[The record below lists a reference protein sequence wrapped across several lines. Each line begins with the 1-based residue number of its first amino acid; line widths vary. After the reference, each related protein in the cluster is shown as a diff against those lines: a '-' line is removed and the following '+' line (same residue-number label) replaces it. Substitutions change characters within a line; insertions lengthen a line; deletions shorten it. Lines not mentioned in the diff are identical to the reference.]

1 MNLGEGNVSRL
12 KDPAAVRRIAK
23 KTLFEAL
30 GHMCEGAIIV
40 DREARVVWISDKYA
54 AKLRLASAADAA
66 GRVVE
71 DVIPNSLMREVV
83 RTGEPMPLDIMQFGD
98 ESFVVMR
105 MPIKDERG
113 RVIGAAGFMLY
124 DRLQYLQPLVS
135 KFQRL
140 ETQLADVQ
148 KSLAEER
155 RVKYTFSNFIG
166 SSAAAMEVKRQARR
180 AAQADTTV
188 LLLGETGTGK
198 EVLAQAIHGASPRAH
213 GPFIG
218 VNVAAI
224 PDTLLEAEF
233 FGSTASAYTG
243 ADRRGR
249 DGKFVLANGGTLFL
263 DEVGDMPMATQAK
276 LLRVLQEKEV
286 EPLGSNRVTKVDV
299 RVVAASSVDLRQM
312 VSMGR
317 FRSDLY
323 YRLSVLP
330 IELPPLRDRIGD
342 LEALTDHI
350 LEDIARRTGRP
361 QRDLTPT
368 ALAVLSAY
376 PWPGN
381 IRELRNVLEQVTLNS
396 DSPRLSAEEF
406 TLVLPRV
413 ASAMRSGDRPTLKL
427 ADVVADAER
436 SAIRSALAAAEGKKI
451 LAAELLGI
459 SRATLYQKL
468 SILAPDRASLTP
480 VTGR

>member
-1 MNLGEGNVSRL
+1 MSRL
-12 KDPAAVRRIAK
+12 KDPVAVRKIAK
-23 KTLFEAL
+23 KSLFEAL
-30 GHMCEGAIIV
+30 DKMCEGAIIV
-40 DREARVVWISDKYA
+40 DREARIVWMSDKYA
-54 AKLRLASAADAA
+54 ARLHAGSAQDAI
-66 GRVVE
+66 GKVVE

-83 RTGEPMPLDIMQFGD
+83 RTGEPIMLDIMQFD
-98 ESFVVMR
+98 NASFVVMR

-113 RVIGAAGFMLY
+113 RVIGAAGFMLF
-124 DRLQYLQPLVS
+124 DQLKSLQPLVS
-135 KFQRL
+135 KFARL
-140 ETQLADVQ
+140 ETELAHTQ
-148 KSLAEER
+148 KTLAEER
-155 RVKYTFSNFIG
+155 RVKYTFSSFLG
-166 SSAAAMEVKRQARR
+166 ASPAAMEAKRHARR
-180 AAQADTTV
+180 AAQVDTTV

-198 EVLAQAIHGASPRAH
+198 EVLAQAIHSASPRAH
-213 GPFIG
+213 GPFIA
-218 VNVAAI
+218 VNLAAI

-233 FGSTASAYTG
+233 FGASASAYTG

-263 DEVGDMPMATQAK
+263 DEVGDMPMAMQAK

-286 EPLGSNRVTKVDV
+286 EPLGSNRMAKVDV
-299 RVVAASSVDLRQM
+299 RVIAASSVDLRQM

-330 IELPPLRDRIGD
+330 IELPPLRERIDD
-342 LEALTDHI
+342 LEVLTDNI
-350 LEDIARRTGRP
+350 LEEIAHRSGRP
-361 QRDLTPT
+361 LRELTPT
-368 ALAVLSAY
+368 ALAALSAY
-376 PWPGN
+376 SWPGN

-406 TLVLPRV
+406 TLVLPHV
-413 ASAMRSGDRPTLKL
+413 SSAGRAGGRPTFKL

-459 SRATLYQKL
+459 SRATLYEKL
-468 SILAPDRASLTP
+468 SALAANSRTH
-480 VTGR
+480 

>member
-1 MNLGEGNVSRL
+1 MSRL

-23 KTLFEAL
+23 KSLFEGL
-30 GHMCEGAIIV
+30 DGMCEGAIIV
-40 DREARVVWISDKYA
+40 DREARIVWLSDKYA
-54 AKLRLASAADAA
+54 ARLKLASASEAI
-66 GRVVE
+66 GKVVE

-83 RTGEPMPLDIMQFGD
+83 RTGEPIMLDIMQFGD

-105 MPIKDERG
+105 VPIKDERG
-113 RVIGAAGFMLY
+113 RVIGAAGFMLF

-140 ETQLADVQ
+140 ETQLADIR

-155 RVKYTFSNFIG
+155 RVRYTFSNFIG
-166 SSAAAMEVKRQARR
+166 SSPVAMEAKRQARR
-180 AAQADTTV
+180 AAQVDTTV

-198 EVLAQAIHGASPRAH
+198 EMLAQAIHAASPRAH
-213 GPFIG
+213 GPFIA

-224 PDTLLEAEF
+224 PDTLLEVEF
-233 FGSTASAYTG
+233 FGASPSAYTG
-243 ADRRGR
+243 ADRHGR

-286 EPLGSNRVTKVDV
+286 EPLGSNRVAKVDL
-299 RVVAASSVDLRQM
+299 RVIAASSVDLRQM

-330 IELPPLRDRIGD
+330 IELPPLRERPGD

-350 LEDIARRTGRP
+350 LEEIALRSGRP
-361 QRDLTPT
+361 QREITPT
-368 ALAVLSAY
+368 ALAVLSGYA
-376 PWPGN
+376 WPGN

-396 DSPRLSAEEF
+396 DNPRLSAEEF

-413 ASAMRSGDRPTLKL
+413 ACGTRAGDRPTLKL

-436 SAIRSALAAAEGKKI
+436 GAIRSALAAAEGKKI

-468 SILAPDRASLTP
+468 SVLATGRPDRSH
-480 VTGR
+480 

>member
-1 MNLGEGNVSRL
+1 MSRL
-12 KDPAAVRRIAK
+12 KDPAEVRKIARK
-23 KTLFEAL
+23 SLFEGL
-30 GHMCEGAIIV
+30 DRMCEGAIVV
-40 DREARVVWISDKYA
+40 DREARIAWISDKYA
-54 AKLRLASAADAA
+54 AKLKLASAGDAL
-66 GRVVE
+66 GKPVE

-83 RTGEPMPLDIMQFGD
+83 RTGEPMMLDIMQFGD

-105 MPIKDERG
+105 VPIKDERG
-113 RVIGAAGFMLY
+113 RVIGAAGFMLF
-124 DRLQYLQPLVS
+124 DRLRSLQPLVD

-140 ETQLADVQ
+140 ETQLASVQ

-155 RVKYTFSNFIG
+155 RVKYTFSSFIG
-166 SSAAAMEVKRQARR
+166 ASAAAMEAKRQARR

-198 EVLAQAIHGASPRAH
+198 EVLAQSIHAASPRAH
-213 GPFIG
+213 GPFIA

-224 PDTLLEAEF
+224 PETLLEAEF
-233 FGSTASAYTG
+233 FGATASAYTG

-249 DGKFVLANGGTLFL
+249 DGKFVLASGGTLFL
-263 DEVGDMPMATQAK
+263 DEVGDMPMAMQAK

-286 EPLGSNRVTKVDV
+286 EPLGSNRVHKVDV
-299 RVVAASSVDLRQM
+299 RVIAASSVDLRQM

-330 IELPPLRDRIGD
+330 IELPPLRDRITD
-342 LEALTDHI
+342 LEALCEHI
-350 LEDIARRTGRP
+350 LEEIAARSGRP
-361 QRDLTPT
+361 QRELAPT

-396 DSPRLSAEEF
+396 DNPRLSADEF
-406 TLVLPRV
+406 TRVLPRV
-413 ASAMRSGDRPTLKL
+413 PAVLRAGERPTLRL

-451 LAAELLGI
+451 LAAEFLGI

-468 SILAPDRASLTP
+468 SILAPEREA
-480 VTGR
+480 

>member
-1 MNLGEGNVSRL
+1 VSRL
-12 KDPAAVRRIAK
+12 KDPEAVRRIARK
-23 KTLFEAL
+23 SLFEGL
-30 GHMCEGAIIV
+30 DHMCEGAIIV
-40 DREARVVWISDKYA
+40 DREARVVWLSDKYA
-54 AKLRLASAADAA
+54 ARLKLENAQAAV

-83 RTGEPMPLDIMQFGD
+83 RTGEPIMLDIMQFGD

-105 MPIKDERG
+105 VPIHDERG
-113 RVIGAAGFMLY
+113 RVIGAAGFMLF
-124 DRLQYLQPLVS
+124 DRLQRLQPLVS

-140 ETQLADVQ
+140 ETQLADIQ
-148 KSLAEER
+148 KSLAEAR
-155 RVKYTFSNFIG
+155 RAKYTFSNFIG
-166 SSAAAMEVKRQARR
+166 SSAAAMQTKRQARR
-180 AAQADTTV
+180 AAQVDTSV

-198 EVLAQAIHGASPRAH
+198 EVLAQAIHSASARAH

-224 PDTLLEAEF
+224 PAALLEAEL
-233 FGSTASAYTG
+233 FGASASSSTG
-243 ADRRGR
+243 EGR
-249 DGKFVLANGGTLFL
+249 PGGGGKFVRADGGILFL
-263 DEVGDMPMATQAK
+263 DEIGDMPMATQAK

-286 EPLGSNRVTKVDV
+286 EPPGSAPAAKVDV
-299 RVVAASSVDLRQM
+299 RIVAASSVDLRQL

-330 IELPPLRDRIGD
+330 IELPPLRERLAD
-342 LEALTDHI
+342 LEALADHI
-350 LEDIARRTGRP
+350 LEEIARRSGRP
-361 QRDLTPT
+361 QREITPT

-376 PWPGN
+376 AWPGN
-381 IRELRNVLEQVTLNS
+381 IRELRNVLEQVTLDS

-413 ASAMRSGDRPTLKL
+413 RGTGRAGGRPRLKL
-427 ADVVADAER
+427 ADIVADAER

-468 SILAPDRASLTP
+468 AVLTP
-480 VTGR
+480 

>member
-1 MNLGEGNVSRL
+1 
-12 KDPAAVRRIAK
+12 
-23 KTLFEAL
+23 
-30 GHMCEGAIIV
+30 
-40 DREARVVWISDKYA
+40 
-54 AKLRLASAADAA
+54 
-66 GRVVE
+66 
-71 DVIPNSLMREVV
+71 MREVV
-83 RTGEPMPLDIMQFGD
+83 RTGEPIMLDIMQFGD

-105 MPIKDERG
+105 VPIKDERN
-113 RVIGAAGFMLY
+113 RVIGAVGFMLF
-124 DRLQYLQPLVS
+124 DRLRYLQPMVS
-135 KFQRL
+135 KFARL

-155 RVKYTFSNFIG
+155 RVKYTFSNFLG
-166 SSAAAMEVKRQARR
+166 SSPAAMEAKRQARR
-180 AAQADTTV
+180 AAQVDTTV

-198 EVLAQAIHGASPRAH
+198 EVLAQAIHSASPRAH
-213 GPFIG
+213 GPFIA

-233 FGSTASAYTG
+233 FGTAPSAYTG

-249 DGKFVLANGGTLFL
+249 DGKFALANGGTLFL
-263 DEVGDMPMATQAK
+263 DEVGDMPMPTQAK

-286 EPLGSNRVTKVDV
+286 EPLGSNRVAKVDV
-299 RVVAASSVDLRQM
+299 RVIAASSVDLRQM

-330 IELPPLRDRIGD
+330 IELPPLRERIGD
-342 LEALTDHI
+342 LEALTDAI
-350 LEDIARRTGRP
+350 LEEIARRTGRM
-361 QRDLTPT
+361 QHELTPT

-376 PWPGN
+376 AWPGN

-396 DSPRLSAEEF
+396 DNPRLSAEDF

-413 ASAMRSGDRPTLKL
+413 AATARLGERPTLRL

-468 SILAPDRASLTP
+468 SMLATANGRDRSH
-480 VTGR
+480 

>member
-1 MNLGEGNVSRL
+1 MSRL
-12 KDPAAVRRIAK
+12 KDPAAVRTIAK
-23 KTLFEAL
+23 KSLFEGL
-30 GHMCEGAIIV
+30 DRMCEGAIIV
-40 DREARVVWISDKYA
+40 DRDSRIVWISDKYA
-54 AKLRLASAADAA
+54 ARLNIGSAAEAV
-66 GRVVE
+66 GKVVE

-83 RTGEPMPLDIMQFGD
+83 RSGEPIMLDIMQFGD

-105 MPIKDERG
+105 VPIKDERG
-113 RVIGAAGFMLY
+113 RVIGAAGFMLF
-124 DRLQYLQPLVS
+124 DRLQYQQPMVS

-140 ETQLADVQ
+140 ETQLADIQ

-155 RVKYTFSNFIG
+155 RVKYTFSNFLG
-166 SSAAAMEVKRQARR
+166 ASPAAMEVKRQARR
-180 AAQADTTV
+180 AAQVDTTV

-198 EVLAQAIHGASPRAH
+198 EVLAQAIHAASPRAH
-213 GPFIG
+213 GPFIA

-224 PDTLLEAEF
+224 PDALLEAEF
-233 FGSTASAYTG
+233 FGASPSAYTG
-243 ADRRGR
+243 ADRRDR

-286 EPLGSNRVTKVDV
+286 EPLGSNRVAKVDV
-299 RVVAASSVDLRQM
+299 RVIAASSVDLRQM

-330 IELPPLRDRIGD
+330 IELPALRERLGD
-342 LEALTDHI
+342 IEALADHI
-350 LEDIARRTGRP
+350 LEEIARRAGTP
-361 QRDLTPT
+361 QREVTPT

-396 DSPRLSAEEF
+396 DSPRLSAEEL

-413 ASAMRSGDRPTLKL
+413 ARSTRSGDRPTLKL

-468 SILAPDRASLTP
+468 SVLARD
-480 VTGR
+480 GRVAG

>member
-1 MNLGEGNVSRL
+1 MTRL
-12 KDPAAVRRIAK
+12 KDPEAVRKIAK
-23 KTLFEAL
+23 KSLFEAL
-30 GHMCEGAIIV
+30 DHMCEGAIIV
-40 DREARVVWISDKYA
+40 DRDARIVRLSGKYA
-54 AKLRLASAADAA
+54 ASLKLANAAGAV

-83 RTGEPMPLDIMQFGD
+83 RTGEPMLLDIMQFGD

-105 MPIKDERG
+105 VPIQDERG
-113 RVIGAAGFMLY
+113 RVIGAAGFMLF
-124 DRLQYLQPLVS
+124 DRVRYLQPLFS
-135 KFQRL
+135 KFARL
-140 ETQLADVQ
+140 ETELADTQ
-148 KSLAEER
+148 KTLAEER
-155 RVKYTFSNFIG
+155 RAKYTFSNFLG
-166 SSAAAMEVKRQARR
+166 SSAPAMEAKRQARR
-180 AAQADTTV
+180 AAQVDTTV

-198 EVLAQAIHGASPRAH
+198 EVLAQAIHSASPRAH

-224 PDTLLEAEF
+224 PEALLEAEF
-233 FGSTASAYTG
+233 FGASASAYTG

-249 DGKFVLANGGTLFL
+249 DGKFVCANGGTLFL

-286 EPLGSNRVTKVDV
+286 EPLGSNRVAKVDV
-299 RVVAASSVDLRQM
+299 RVIAASSVDLRQM

-330 IELPPLRDRIGD
+330 IELPPLRDRVSD
-342 LEALTDHI
+342 LEVLTDHI
-350 LEDIARRTGRP
+350 LEDIARRSGRP
-361 QRDLTPT
+361 QREITPT
-368 ALAVLSAY
+368 ALAVLSSY
-376 PWPGN
+376 TWPGN

-406 TLVLPRV
+406 TLVLPRISGT
-413 ASAMRSGDRPTLKL
+413 ARNGDRSTLRL
-427 ADVVADAER
+427 ADIVADAER
-436 SAIRSALAAAEGKKI
+436 GAIRSALAAAEGKKI

-468 SILAPDRASLTP
+468 SILAPERSH
-480 VTGR
+480 

>member
-1 MNLGEGNVSRL
+1 MSRL
-12 KDPAAVRRIAK
+12 KDPAAIRKIARK
-23 KTLFEAL
+23 SLFEGL
-30 GHMCEGAIIV
+30 DQMCEGAIIV
-40 DREARVVWISDKYA
+40 DREARIVWLSDKYA
-54 AKLRLASAADAA
+54 ARLNLASAAA
-66 GRVVE
+66 GTGRPVE

-83 RTGEPMPLDIMQFGD
+83 RTGEPMLLDIMQFGV

-105 MPIKDERG
+105 VPIKDERG
-113 RVIGAAGFMLY
+113 RVIGAAGFMLF
-124 DRLQYLQPLVS
+124 DELRYLQPLVS

-140 ETQLADVQ
+140 ESELADTQ

-155 RVKYTFSNFIG
+155 RARYTFSNFIG
-166 SSAAAMEVKRQARR
+166 ASPAAMEAKRQSRR
-180 AAQADTTV
+180 AAQVDTTV

-198 EVLAQAIHGASPRAH
+198 EVLAQAIHSASPRAH

-218 VNVAAI
+218 LNVAAI
-224 PDTLLEAEF
+224 PEATLEPEF
-233 FGSTASAYTG
+233 FGTPG
-243 ADRRGR
+243 H
-249 DGKFVLANGGTLFL
+249 DGKFVAASGGTLFL
-263 DEVGDMPMATQAK
+263 DEVGDMPMAMQAK

-286 EPLGSNRVTKVDV
+286 APLGSNRVAKVDV
-299 RVVAASSVDLRQM
+299 RVIAASSVDLRRM

-330 IELPPLRDRIGD
+330 IELPPLRDRIAD
-342 LEALTDHI
+342 LESLCDHI
-350 LEDIARRTGRP
+350 LEDIARRTGRA
-361 QRDLTPT
+361 QREITPT
-368 ALAVLSAY
+368 ALTVLSAY
-376 PWPGN
+376 AWPGN

-396 DSPRLSAEEF
+396 DHPRLSAEEF

-413 ASAMRSGDRPTLKL
+413 ASASHMGGRPTLKL

-436 SAIRSALAAAEGKKI
+436 SAIRSALAAAEGKKV

-468 SILAPDRASLTP
+468 SVLA
-480 VTGR
+480 TGRPERRH

>member
-1 MNLGEGNVSRL
+1 MV
-12 KDPAAVRRIAK
+12 
-23 KTLFEAL
+23 
-30 GHMCEGAIIV
+30 
-40 DREARVVWISDKYA
+40 
-54 AKLRLASAADAA
+54 
-66 GRVVE
+66 
-71 DVIPNSLMREVV
+71 
-83 RTGEPMPLDIMQFGD
+83 DIMQFGD

-105 MPIKDERG
+105 VPVKDERG
-113 RVIGAAGFMLY
+113 RVIGAAGFMLF

-155 RVKYTFSNFIG
+155 RVKYTFSSFLG
-166 SSAAAMEVKRQARR
+166 ASPAAMEAKRQARR

-198 EVLAQAIHGASPRAH
+198 EVLAQAIHAASPRAH
-213 GPFIG
+213 GPFIA
-218 VNVAAI
+218 VNVAAV

-233 FGSTASAYTG
+233 FGAAPSTRDGT
-243 ADRRGR
+243 DRRGR
-249 DGKFVLANGGTLFL
+249 EGRFALADGGTLFL
-263 DEVGDMPMATQAK
+263 DEVGDMPMAMQAK

-286 EPLGSNRVTKVDV
+286 EALGSDRVTKVDV
-299 RVVAASSVDLRQM
+299 RVIAASSVDLRQM

-317 FRSDLY
+317 FRSELY

-330 IELPPLRDRIGD
+330 IELPPLRERIDD
-342 LEALTDHI
+342 LEVLCDHV
-350 LEDIARRTGRP
+350 LEEIARRTATA
-361 QRDLTPT
+361 QRELTPT

-376 PWPGN
+376 SWPGN
-381 IRELRNVLEQVTLNS
+381 IRELRNVLEQVTLAS

-406 TLVLPRV
+406 TLVLPRLAGNV
-413 ASAMRSGDRPTLKL
+413 RPGDRPTLRL

-436 SAIRSALAAAEGKKI
+436 HAIRSALAAAEGKKI

-468 SILAPDRASLTP
+468 SALAPEREPHA
-480 VTGR
+480 

>member
-1 MNLGEGNVSRL
+1 MSRL
-12 KDPAAVRRIAK
+12 KDPAAIRKIARK
-23 KTLFEAL
+23 SLFEGL
-30 GHMCEGAIIV
+30 DRMCEGAIIV
-40 DREARVVWISDKYA
+40 DREARIVWLSDKYA
-54 AKLRLASAADAA
+54 ARLNLVCAGDAL
-66 GRVVE
+66 GRDVE

-83 RTGEPMPLDIMQFGD
+83 RTGEPIMVDIMQFGD

-105 MPIKDERG
+105 VPIKDERG
-113 RVIGAAGFMLY
+113 RVIGAAGFMLF

-135 KFQRL
+135 KFEHL
-140 ETQLADVQ
+140 EMKLADAQ

-155 RVKYTFSNFIG
+155 HAKYTFSNFIG
-166 SSAAAMEVKRQARR
+166 ASPAAMEVKRQSRR
-180 AAQADTTV
+180 AAQVDTTV

-198 EVLAQAIHGASPRAH
+198 EVLAQAIHSASPRAH

-218 VNVAAI
+218 INVAAI
-224 PDTLLEAEF
+224 PETMLEAEF
-233 FGSTASAYTG
+233 FGTAG
-243 ADRRGR
+243 RGPR
-249 DGKFVLANGGTLFL
+249 HAPWGHDGKFVLGHGGTLFL
-263 DEVGDMPMATQAK
+263 DEVGDMPMAMQAK

-286 EPLGSNRVTKVDV
+286 EPPGSNRVTKVDV
-299 RVVAASSVDLRQM
+299 RVLAASSVDLRQM

-330 IELPPLRDRIGD
+330 IELPPLRDRIAD
-342 LEALTDHI
+342 LESLCDHV
-350 LEDIARRTGRP
+350 LEDIARRSGRP
-361 QRDLTPT
+361 QREITPT

-376 PWPGN
+376 GWPGN

-396 DSPRLSAEEF
+396 DNARLSAEEF

-413 ASAMRSGDRPTLKL
+413 ATASRLGDRPTLKL

-436 SAIRSALAAAEGKKI
+436 GAIRSALAAAEGKKI

-468 SILAPDRASLTP
+468 STLA
-480 VTGR
+480 TGRPERHH

>member
-1 MNLGEGNVSRL
+1 MSRL
-12 KDPAAVRRIAK
+12 KDPAAIRKIARK
-23 KTLFEAL
+23 SLFEGL
-30 GHMCEGAIIV
+30 DQMCEGAIIV
-40 DREARVVWISDKYA
+40 DREARIVWLSDKYA
-54 AKLRLASAADAA
+54 ARLNLACAGDAL
-66 GRVVE
+66 GRDVE

-83 RTGEPMPLDIMQFGD
+83 RTGEPIMIDIMQFGD

-105 MPIKDERG
+105 VPIKDERG
-113 RVIGAAGFMLY
+113 RVIGAAGFMLF

-135 KFQRL
+135 KFEHL
-140 ETQLADVQ
+140 EMKLADAQ

-155 RVKYTFSNFIG
+155 HAKYTFSNFIG
-166 SSAAAMEVKRQARR
+166 ASPAAMDVKRQSRR
-180 AAQADTTV
+180 AAQVDTTV

-198 EVLAQAIHGASPRAH
+198 EVLAQAIHSASPRAH

-218 VNVAAI
+218 INVAAI
-224 PDTLLEAEF
+224 PETMLEAEF
-233 FGSTASAYTG
+233 FGTAG
-243 ADRRGR
+243 H
-249 DGKFVLANGGTLFL
+249 DGKFVLGHGGTLFL
-263 DEVGDMPMATQAK
+263 DEVGDMPMAMQAK

-286 EPLGSNRVTKVDV
+286 EPLGSNRVTHVDV
-299 RVVAASSVDLRQM
+299 RVLAASSVDLRQM

-330 IELPPLRDRIGD
+330 IELPPLRDRIAD
-342 LEALTDHI
+342 LESLCDHV
-350 LEDIARRTGRP
+350 LEDIARRSGRP
-361 QRDLTPT
+361 QREITPT
-368 ALAVLSAY
+368 ALAVLCAY
-376 PWPGN
+376 GWPGN

-396 DSPRLSAEEF
+396 DNPRLSAEEF

-413 ASAMRSGDRPTLKL
+413 ASASRLGERPTLKL

-436 SAIRSALAAAEGKKI
+436 GAIRSALAAAEGKKI

-468 SILAPDRASLTP
+468 STLA
-480 VTGR
+480 TGRSERRH

>member
-1 MNLGEGNVSRL
+1 MRL
-12 KDPAAVRRIAK
+12 KDPAAVRKIAK
-23 KTLFEAL
+23 KSLFEGL
-30 GHMCEGAIIV
+30 EKMCEGAIIV
-40 DREARVVWISDKYA
+40 DREARIVWMSDKYA
-54 AKLRLASAADAA
+54 ARLHAGNAADAV
-66 GRVVE
+66 GKVVE

-83 RTGEPMPLDIMQFGD
+83 RTGEPIMLDIMQFGD

-113 RVIGAAGFMLY
+113 RVIGAAGFMIFDQLK
-124 DRLQYLQPLVS
+124 YLQPLVS
-135 KFQRL
+135 KFARL
-140 ETQLADVQ
+140 ETELAHTQ
-148 KSLAEER
+148 KTLAEER
-155 RVKYTFSNFIG
+155 RTKYTFSSFLG
-166 SSAAAMEVKRQARR
+166 SSPAAMEAKRQARR
-180 AAQADTTV
+180 AAQVDTTV

-198 EVLAQAIHGASPRAH
+198 EVLAQAIHAASPRAH
-213 GPFIG
+213 GPFIA

-233 FGSTASAYTG
+233 FGASASAYTG

-263 DEVGDMPMATQAK
+263 DEVGDMPMSMQVK

-286 EPLGSNRVTKVDV
+286 EPLGSNRVAKVDV

-330 IELPPLRDRIGD
+330 IELPPLRDRIAD
-342 LEALTDHI
+342 LELLTDHI
-350 LEDIARRTGRP
+350 LEEIARRSGRP
-361 QRDLTPT
+361 QRELTPT
-368 ALAVLSAY
+368 ALTALSAY
-376 PWPGN
+376 GWPGN

-413 ASAMRSGDRPTLKL
+413 TGNVRAGDRPTLKL

-468 SILAPDRASLTP
+468 SVLATNGRGDR
-480 VTGR
+480 RH

>member
-1 MNLGEGNVSRL
+1 MSRL
-12 KDPAAVRRIAK
+12 KDPAEIRRIAK
-23 KTLFEAL
+23 RSLFEGL
-30 GHMCEGAIIV
+30 DHMCEGAIIV
-40 DREARVVWISDKYA
+40 DREARIVWISEKYA
-54 AKLRLASAADAA
+54 ARLKLASAQAAA
-66 GRVVE
+66 GKVVE

-83 RTGEPMPLDIMQFGD
+83 RTGEPIMLDIMQFGD

-105 MPIKDERG
+105 VPIKDERG
-113 RVIGAAGFMLY
+113 RVIGAAGFMLF
-124 DRLQYLQPLVS
+124 DRLRYLQPLVS
-135 KFQRL
+135 KFARL
-140 ETQLADVQ
+140 ETELADTQ

-155 RVKYTFSNFIG
+155 RAKYTFSNFIG
-166 SSAAAMEVKRQARR
+166 ASAAAMEAKRQARR
-180 AAQADTTV
+180 AAQVDTTV

-198 EVLAQAIHGASPRAH
+198 EILAQAIHSASPRAH

-218 VNVAAI
+218 VNVAAV

-233 FGSTASAYTG
+233 FGASPSAYTG

-263 DEVGDMPMATQAK
+263 DEVGDMPMSMQAK

-286 EPLGSNRVTKVDV
+286 EPLGSNRVAKVDV
-299 RVVAASSVDLRQM
+299 RVIAASSVDLRQM

-330 IELPPLRDRIGD
+330 IELPPLRERIAD
-342 LEALTDHI
+342 IESLCDHI
-350 LEDIARRTGRP
+350 LEDIARRSGQP
-361 QRDLTPT
+361 QRELTPT
-368 ALAVLSAY
+368 ALAVLSSYA
-376 PWPGN
+376 WPGN

-396 DSPRLSAEEF
+396 DHPRLSAEEF

-413 ASAMRSGDRPTLKL
+413 GSAARQAGERPTLKL
-427 ADVVADAER
+427 ADIVADAER
-436 SAIRSALAAAEGKKI
+436 SAFRSALAAADGKKI

-468 SILAPDRASLTP
+468 SDLSTATS
-480 VTGR
+480 

>member
-1 MNLGEGNVSRL
+1 MTRL
-12 KDPAAVRRIAK
+12 KDPAAVRKIAK
-23 KTLFEAL
+23 KSLFEGL
-30 GHMCEGAIIV
+30 DGMCEGAIIV
-40 DREARVVWISDKYA
+40 DRDARIIWLSDKYA
-54 AKLRLASAADAA
+54 TKLKLATADEAI
-66 GRVVE
+66 GKVVE

-83 RTGEPMPLDIMQFGD
+83 RTGEPIMLDIMQFGE

-105 MPIKDERG
+105 VPVKDERG
-113 RVIGAAGFMLY
+113 RVIGAAGFMLF
-124 DRLQYLQPLVS
+124 DRLQSLQPMVS

-140 ETQLADVQ
+140 ETQLADIR

-155 RVKYTFSNFIG
+155 RVKYTFSNFLG
-166 SSAAAMEVKRQARR
+166 SSPAAMEAKRHARR
-180 AAQADTTV
+180 AAQVDTTV

-198 EVLAQAIHGASPRAH
+198 EVLAQAIHSASPRAH
-213 GPFIG
+213 GPFIA

-233 FGSTASAYTG
+233 FGASASAYTG

-263 DEVGDMPMATQAK
+263 DEVGDMPMGVQAK

-286 EPLGSNRVTKVDV
+286 EPLGSNRVAKVDV
-299 RVVAASSVDLRQM
+299 RVIAASSVDLRQM

-330 IELPPLRDRIGD
+330 IELPPLRERIAD
-342 LEALTDHI
+342 LELLTDNI
-350 LEDIARRTGRP
+350 LEEIARRSGRP
-361 QRDLTPT
+361 QREVTPT

-376 PWPGN
+376 GWPGN
-381 IRELRNVLEQVTLNS
+381 VRELRNILEQVTLNS

-413 ASAMRSGDRPTLKL
+413 ASPLRAGDRATLRL

-468 SILAPDRASLTP
+468 SILATNGSGDRSD
-480 VTGR
+480 

>member
-1 MNLGEGNVSRL
+1 MTRL
-12 KDPAAVRRIAK
+12 KDPAAVRKIAK
-23 KTLFEAL
+23 KSLFEGL
-30 GHMCEGAIIV
+30 DRMCEGAIVV
-40 DREARVVWISDKYA
+40 DRDSRIVWISDKYA
-54 AKLRLASAADAA
+54 AHLKIGSAADAV
-66 GRVVE
+66 GKVVE

-83 RTGEPMPLDIMQFGD
+83 RTGEPIMLDIMQFGA

-105 MPIKDERG
+105 VPVKDERG
-113 RVIGAAGFMLY
+113 RVIGAAGFMLFE
-124 DRLQYLQPLVS
+124 RLQYLQPMVS

-140 ETQLADVQ
+140 ETQLADIQ

-155 RVKYTFSNFIG
+155 RVKYTFSNFLG
-166 SSAAAMEVKRQARR
+166 ASPAAMEAKRQARR
-180 AAQADTTV
+180 AAQVDTTV

-198 EVLAQAIHGASPRAH
+198 EVLAQAIHSASPRAH
-213 GPFIG
+213 GPFVA

-233 FGSTASAYTG
+233 FGASPSAYTG

-263 DEVGDMPMATQAK
+263 DEVGDMPMAMQAK

-286 EPLGSNRVTKVDV
+286 EPLGSNRMAKVDV
-299 RVVAASSVDLRQM
+299 RVIAASSVDLRQM

-330 IELPPLRDRIGD
+330 IELPPLRDRISD
-342 LEALTDHI
+342 LEALTDHV
-350 LEDIARRTGRP
+350 LEDIARRTGTP
-361 QRDLTPT
+361 QRELTPT
-368 ALAVLSAY
+368 ALAVLSSY
-376 PWPGN
+376 GWPGN

-396 DSPRLSAEEF
+396 DNPRLSAEEF

-413 ASAMRSGDRPTLKL
+413 SGAARIGERPTLRL

-468 SILAPDRASLTP
+468 SVLATNRRTSDQSH
-480 VTGR
+480 